1 MSLFILWN
9 TWAEKMALV
18 TFYFLHLLLF
28 PTHLPS
34 TSLMVHVWGCWHATP
49 YNLEPPIFSH
59 LPSNLPTE
67 FKQETQIISPFRY
80 SALIVRKV
88 VLLFFRTITQNPLD
102 HISSLTLKL
111 REAKKLFQVYTVI
124 GAVDSSPGW
133 SHTHRDPMLL
143 TTLLQVPGFF
153 SHYSH
158 GALDEQR
165 PNHKKDET
173 IHTIIRAYLHLNV
186 TLGLT
191 LYSLLNRNSWVLQV
205 KIVI

>member
-1 MSLFILWN
+1 MKHVGREDGLSHILLSSSPPIPNSSSLHFSHGPCLRLL
-9 TWAEKMALV
+9 TCHAL
-18 TFYFLHLLLF
+18 Y
-28 PTHLPS
+28 
-34 TSLMVHVWGCWHATP
+34 
-49 YNLEPPIFSH
+49 LEPPIFSH

-133 SHTHRDPMLL
+133 SHTHHDPVLL